1 MYKALTA
8 RGLIRYYGEM
18 TTDLFNSTPL
28 KKCFEQKNDN
38 SAKILLSYLM
48 KTKSFDNN
56 HFDIVMKSFDYFMKC
71 SSAKEEMLNFLSMH

>member
-28 KKCFEQKNDN
+28 KKCFEQKND
-38 SAKILLSYLM
+38 
-48 KTKSFDNN
+48 KTQKKRINN
-56 HFDIVMKSFDYFMKC
+56 LKR
-71 SSAKEEMLNFLSMH
+71 